1 MKTLFNNKP
10 TFIISM
16 FCLVA
21 ILISSCKKNDDTYE
35 PVVYGDA
42 NMRVTNT
49 ASGSNAQDFYQ
60 GETKLSTTA
69 VAYAETSPLIKVKAG
84 NTIISFKNAGGTSAT
99 ASLNVGLETNGTY
112 TVFYYTNLA
121 GTGLI
126 TGAGDDTVAPA
137 SGKVK
142 VRFANF
148 GAALNNTLNI
158 NVTGG
163 ASVLTGLGFGNI
175 TNGYATLDAGAG
187 LDFTV
192 LSSGVTG
199 NIPGTNFVS
208 GKIYTIWF
216 DATTSTTANFHIIQQ
231 N

>member
-1 MKTLFNNKP
+1 MKTFYNKP
-10 TFIISM
+10 ALLLTVFCMIS
-16 FCLVA
+16 V
-21 ILISSCKKNDDTYE
+21 LISSCKKNEDTYE

-42 NMRVTNT
+42 NIRVTNT
-49 ASGSNAQDFYQ
+49 ASGSNSQDFYQ
-60 GETKLSTTA
+60 GDTKLSTAA
-69 VAYAETSPLIKVKAG
+69 VAYMETSPLIKLKAG
-84 NTIISFKNAGGTSAT
+84 NTIISFKNAGTTTTT

-112 TVFYYTNLA
+112 TAFYYTNLA
-121 GTGLI
+121 GTGVI

-148 GAALNNTLNI
+148 GSALNNTLNVS
-158 NVTGG
+158 VTGG
-163 ASVLTGLGFGNI
+163 ASVLTGLGFGNL
-175 TNGYATLDAGAG
+175 TSGYATLDAGSS

-192 LSSGVTG
+192 LGSGITG
-199 NIPGTNFVS
+199 NIAGTNFVS

-216 DATTSTTANFHIIQQ
+216 DAANSTTAKYHIIQQ